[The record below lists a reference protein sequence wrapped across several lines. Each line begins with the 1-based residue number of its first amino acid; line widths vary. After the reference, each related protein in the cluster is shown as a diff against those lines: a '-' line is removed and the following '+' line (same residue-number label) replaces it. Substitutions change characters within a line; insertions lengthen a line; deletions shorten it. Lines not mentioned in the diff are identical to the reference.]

1 MTDTCTI
8 RSLTYADLGDVL
20 AWRNHPDVRRF
31 MFTQH
36 EISMSEHLQW
46 YENTL
51 KIRNLQML
59 IVEESDQALGY
70 VQLSDVTP
78 HGVADWGFYT
88 KPGAPKG
95 SGYKLGKT
103 ALNYAF
109 KILQLH
115 KICGQALE
123 FNQASVSFHR
133 RLGFSQEGFLREQK
147 NINGQRHNL
156 ICFGLLAEEW
166 TDLL

>member
-1 MTDTCTI
+1 MTDTCII
-8 RSLTYADLGDVL
+8 RSLTHADLDDVL
-20 AWRNHPDVRRF
+20 AWRNHPNVRRF

-36 EISMSEHLQW
+36 EISISEHLQW

-51 KIRNLQML
+51 KIQTLQML
-59 IVEESDQALGY
+59 IVEELGHALGY
-70 VQLSDVTP
+70 VQLSNVTP

-88 KPGAPKG
+88 RPDAPKG

-109 KILQLH
+109 KTLQLH
-115 KICGQALE
+115 KVCGQALE
-123 FNQASVSFHR
+123 MNQASVSFHL

-147 NINGQRHNL
+147 NINGQHHNL
-156 ICFGLLAEEW
+156 IYFGLLAQEW
-166 TDLL
+166 LDKL